1 MPSQP
6 KPRKPGR
13 PKLGKGE
20 AKASIIP
27 IRFTPEDRKK
37 VEGAAKAKGQTLSDW
52 IRSTLLTT
60 IEG

>member
-37 VEGAAKAKGQTLSDW
+37 VEAAAKEKNQTLSEW
-52 IRSTLLTT
+52 IRGTLYAAL
-60 IEG
+60 

>member
-37 VEGAAKAKGQTLSDW
+37 VEEAARENNQTLSDW
-52 IRSTLLTT
+52 IRSTLNSAL
-60 IEG
+60 EA